1 MTHSLIPW
9 HNYLLYCGLYA
20 VAVATPG
27 PGVIAI
33 VARALGSGFKS
44 VVPGTFGIL
53 VGDLILMTLSAFGL
67 ALVAQAMG
75 QLFLM
80 VKIAGALYLVYLGY
94 KYWTAEVPETVVPES
109 GASRADMRRGFLAY
123 LGLTLGN
130 PKAIAFFVALL
141 PVAVNPRTIG
151 LAAYLQLCAA
161 TLVVIPVITLGYA
174 ALAAQFSRFVASK
187 KARRRI
193 NKGAGAVMVGAG
205 ALIMVS

>member
-1 MTHSLIPW
+1 
-9 HNYLLYCGLYA
+9 

-33 VARALGSGFKS
+33 VARALGSGFRS
-44 VVPGTFGIL
+44 VIPASLGIL
-53 VGDLILMTLSAFGL
+53 CGDLVLMTLSAFGL

-75 QLFLM
+75 QLFLL
-80 VKIAGALYLVYLGY
+80 VKIAGGLYLFYLAY
-94 KYWTAEVPETVVPES
+94 KYWTAKVEDAGEVVPQSPSEN
-109 GASRADMRRGFLAY
+109 DKVRGFLAY

-141 PVAVNPRTIG
+141 PVAVDPRTLNGIG
-151 LAAYLQLCAA
+151 WLQLCGA
-161 TLVVIPVITLGYA
+161 TFLVIPAITLTYA
-174 ALAAQFSRFVASK
+174 ALAARLSKFVASA

-193 NKGAGAVMVGAG
+193 NKGAGAVMAGAG

>member
-1 MTHSLIPW
+1 MIPW

-53 VGDLILMTLSAFGL
+53 AGDLVLMTLSAFGL
-67 ALVAQAMG
+67 AMVAQAMG
-75 QLFLM
+75 QWFLI
-80 VKIAGALYLVYLGY
+80 VKFAGALYLVYLGY
-94 KYWTAEVPETVVPES
+94 KYWTAEVPETGEIALS
-109 GASRADMRRGFLAY
+109 GKGDMRRGFLAY
-123 LGLTLGN
+123 LGLTLGD

-141 PVAVNPRTIG
+141 PVVVNPRTLNLG
-151 LAAYLQLCAA
+151 GYLQLVAA
-161 TLVVIPVITLGYA
+161 TFVVIPAITLGYA
-174 ALAAQFSRFVASK
+174 ALAAQLSRFVASR
-187 KARRRI
+187 KARLRI

>member
-1 MTHSLIPW
+1 MIPW

-20 VAVATPG
+20 VAVAVPG

-44 VVPGTFGIL
+44 VIPASLGIL
-53 VGDLILMTLSAFGL
+53 AGDLCLMTLSAFGL

-75 QLFLM
+75 QLFLI
-80 VKIAGALYLVYLGY
+80 VKIAGGLYLFYLAY
-94 KYWTAEVPETVVPES
+94 KYWTATVEDDSEIVPQS
-109 GASRADMRRGFLAY
+109 ASRGFLAY

-141 PVAVNPRTIG
+141 PVAVNPRE
-151 LAAYLQLCAA
+151 LNAAGYLQLCCA
-161 TLVVIPVITLGYA
+161 TFVVIPVITLGYA
-174 ALAAQFSRFVASK
+174 ALASQLSRFVASR

-193 NKGAGAVMVGAG
+193 NKGAGAVMAGAG
-205 ALIMVS
+205 CLIMVN